1 MLAPMA
7 QSGHSLSAQETGSES
22 AEAIARLGEDG
33 ELEIF
38 LGDYSVGF
46 EVGTDE
52 QGVYITL
59 CSDCVGEAV
68 GVALSGEEERVPS
81 HKELH

>member
-1 MLAPMA
+1 MK
-7 QSGHSLSAQETGSES
+7 QWQDI
-22 AEAIARLGEDG
+22 AEAIASLGEEG

-38 LGDYSVGF
+38 VGDYSVGF
-46 EVGTDE
+46 EVGTDD

-59 CSDCVGEAV
+59 CTDCITEAI
-68 GVALSGEEERVPS
+68 GVALSGEQERAPS

>member
-1 MLAPMA
+1 MPMK
-7 QSGHSLSAQETGSES
+7 QWQDI
-22 AEAIARLGEDG
+22 AEAIARLGEEG

-38 LGDYSVGF
+38 VGDYPVGF
-46 EVGTDE
+46 EVGTDD

-59 CSDCVGEAV
+59 CTDCISEAI
-68 GVALSGEEERVPS
+68 GVALSGEQERAPS

>member
-1 MLAPMA
+1 MKRW
-7 QSGHSLSAQETGSES
+7 QEV
-22 AEAIARLGEDG
+22 ADAIASLGEEG

-68 GVALSGEEERVPS
+68 GVAFSGEQEWIPS
-81 HKELH
+81 HGELH

>member
-1 MLAPMA
+1 MMKHW
-7 QSGHSLSAQETGSES
+7 QDI
-22 AEAIARLGEDG
+22 AEAIARLGEEG

-38 LGDYSVGF
+38 LGDYAVGF

>member
-1 MLAPMA
+1 MKNW
-7 QSGHSLSAQETGSES
+7 QEI
-22 AEAIARLGEDG
+22 AEAIARLGDEG

-38 LGDYSVGF
+38 VGDYSVGF

-59 CSDCVGEAV
+59 CTDCITEAI
-68 GVALSGEEERVPS
+68 GVALGGEQETVPS

>member
-1 MLAPMA
+1 MK
-7 QSGHSLSAQETGSES
+7 QWQEI
-22 AEAIARLGEDG
+22 AEAIARLGDEG

-38 LGDYSVGF
+38 VGDYSVGF

-59 CSDCVGEAV
+59 CSDCISEAI
-68 GVALSGEEERVPS
+68 GVALGGEQERIPS